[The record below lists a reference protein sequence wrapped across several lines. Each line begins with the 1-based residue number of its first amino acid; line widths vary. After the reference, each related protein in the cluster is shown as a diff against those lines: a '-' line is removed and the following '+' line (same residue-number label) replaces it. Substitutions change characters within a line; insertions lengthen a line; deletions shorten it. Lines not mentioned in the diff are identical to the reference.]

1 VKLPR
6 RQGWERPLPAAAL
19 TAGGMGAATGGAGGG
34 LASSAFCKLN
44 HCGQVGALPPPPRA
58 HFEKPKGS
66 PSCTRSTL
74 ASPCR
79 EPMCCRNSP
88 HELMIAMQSTWRLR
102 IRCLVHDP

>member
-44 HCGQVGALPPPPRA
+44 HCGQVGALPPPPRE

-66 PSCTRSTL
+66 PILYAKYARKPLQRTDVL
-74 ASPCR
+74 PK
-79 EPMCCRNSP
+79 
-88 HELMIAMQSTWRLR
+88 
-102 IRCLVHDP
+102 